1 MKGYKDNE
9 PSISLEKV
17 VFPYEITVSVMEVK
31 NNILVMGLGGGGV
44 LRMNLE
50 HPEEIQ
56 DLEMPYKYVEVVI
69 ERIFLS
75 PNGKHLIV
83 GIESDEY
90 IYFEGESIQGKVL
103 TQFKGLGIRC
113 IAWNNE
119 GKDYFRKGIL
129 LGSYNGNIYEANIQI
144 LNKQNKYVRCV
155 YQGEDNSE
163 VIGLYMEELTEDS
176 EYYYI
181 VVVTERKIEYFMGK
195 KGKNGSNDIT
205 VTQDIF
211 SSNVKGSQVFETK
224 NSQYSISPILFDE
237 YSNNMSDRYI
247 GWISESNLFYGSL
260 KMFDIGVS
268 EKFNFTL
275 THLLMDTVKK
285 DLNLPFFF
293 CFTHYHIILV
303 KQSEIY
309 LLSRLNHQIVFSEK
323 IPLALGEKILGLVT
337 DTYKSSYWV
346 YSKDSVYEI
355 VVSNE
360 DCNIWDLFLKN
371 NDYIK
376 ALKYAKKNSHYD
388 IIYRKYGM
396 DLIKQDKA
404 RDAAKILAKTTFPIE
419 EIALKFISMK
429 DYDSLRIYLLEKLSM
444 MKKGAIIQKT
454 ILSTW
459 LLFLY
464 ITKMNTL
471 EDIQRQKIF
480 LNLPDT
486 TQTEN
491 KEIQN
496 EFREFINKY
505 KNDLNREASYY
516 LINSHGRQNEL
527 LMYAES
533 INDYSY
539 ILKYWI
545 RNQNYDSAL
554 DILNKQ
560 DSPELIYKYASVLIL
575 QRPKATVDIWML
587 HSDIDPLKLIPA
599 IIDYNQQYKP
609 LIEHNQTIRYLFFVI
624 DQTSITDSIIH
635 NTLLS
640 LLASSENEDEAT
652 LLQYLEW
659 QKSKH
664 YYTQDFALRTCIQY
678 KRILSSV
685 YLYFEMNFFEEA
697 IDLAL
702 EYDNVDLATTMVDKI
717 EDNQILKKKLWI
729 KIAKKVII
737 QSDGDTKRL
746 QFLMKNNRLCIE
758 DLILLYPDS
767 VKIDDFKE
775 DICSVLKDYS
785 SNIDFLLKK
794 MEELTQ
800 SADNI
805 RNSIQDHNNWFVILN
820 TEEECNICR
829 NMLLNEQFYVFPCQ
843 HCFHKDCLFSKVSED
858 TTSWQ
863 YRRIQDLQSSI
874 SKLKNDTSEKQIQQS
889 KKLAKELDDIISSEC
904 ILCGNTMIRSID
916 KSFIDNN
923 TEMSFWNI

>member
-1 MKGYKDNE
+1 MDHRD
-9 PSISLEKV
+9 PSPTFSLEKV
-17 VFPYEITVSVMEVK
+17 VFPYDLTVSVMEVK
-31 NNILVMGLGGGGV
+31 HNILVMGLCGGRL
-44 LRMNLE
+44 LRMDLE

-56 DLEMPYKYVEVVI
+56 DLEMPHKYVDVVI
-69 ERIFLS
+69 ERLFLS

-83 GIESDEY
+83 GIRGDEY
-90 IYFEGESIQGKVL
+90 IYFHGDSTRGKLL
-103 TQFKGLGIRC
+103 TQLKGLGIKC
-113 IAWNNE
+113 IAWNSQATDTST
-119 GKDYFRKGIL
+119 KDIL
-129 LGSYNGNIYEANIQI
+129 LGSYNGNVYETNIQV
-144 LNKQNKYVRCV
+144 LNKQNKYVKSV
-155 YQGEDNSE
+155 YQVSE
-163 VIGLYMEELTEDS
+163 KSEIIGLHMDESSNNVDYH
-176 EYYYI
+176 YI
-181 VVVTERKIEYFMGK
+181 VVITDRKIEYFMGK
-195 KGKNGSNDIT
+195 KGKNISGDT
-205 VTQDIF
+205 PVTLDIF
-211 SSNVKGSQVFETK
+211 LSNVKGSQVFETK
-224 NSQYSISPILFDE
+224 NSQYSISPILFHE
-237 YSNNMSDRYI
+237 YCNNMSDRYI
-247 GWISESNLFYGSL
+247 GWISECNLFYGSL
-260 KMFDIGVS
+260 KMFDINVS
-268 EKFNFTL
+268 EKFSFTL
-275 THLLMDTVKK
+275 THLLMDTIKK
-285 DLNLPFFF
+285 DFTLPFFF
-293 CFTHYHIILV
+293 CFTHYHIIVV

-360 DCNIWDLFLKN
+360 DCNIWNLFLKN

-376 ALKYAKKNSHYD
+376 ALKFAKKNSHYD

-396 DLIKQDKA
+396 DLIKQNKVH
-404 RDAAKILAKTTFPIE
+404 DAAKILAKTTFPIE

-429 DYDSLRIYLLEKLSM
+429 DYDALRIYLLEKLSM

-464 ITKMNTL
+464 ITKMNLL
-471 EDIQRQKIF
+471 EDIQRQKNF
-480 LNLPDT
+480 FNLPDT

-496 EFREFINKY
+496 EFREFIDKY
-505 KNDLNREASYY
+505 KYDLNREASYY

-527 LMYAES
+527 LTYAES
-533 INDYSY
+533 INDYAY

-554 DILNKQ
+554 DVLNKQ
-560 DSPELIYKYASVLIL
+560 DSPELIYKYASILIL

-664 YYTQDFALRTCIQY
+664 YYSQDFALRTCIQY

-702 EYDNVDLATTMVDKI
+702 EYDNIDLATTLADKI
-717 EDNQILKKKLWI
+717 EDNHILKKKLWI

-737 QSDGDTKRL
+737 QYDGDAKRL
-746 QFLMKNNRLCIE
+746 QFLMKNNRLSIE
-758 DLILLYPDS
+758 DLIPLYPDS
-767 VKIDDFKE
+767 IKIDDFKE

-805 RNSIQDHNNWFVILN
+805 RNSIEDHNNWFVILN
-820 TEEECNICR
+820 AEEECNICR

-843 HCFHKDCLFSKVSED
+843 HCFHKDCLFLKVSED

-863 YRRIQDLQSSI
+863 YRRIQDLQSLI
-874 SKLKNDTSEKQIQQS
+874 SKFKNDISGKQVQQC
-889 KKLAKELDDIISSEC
+889 KKLTKELDDIISSEC
-904 ILCGNTMIRSID
+904 ILCGSTMIRSID

-923 TEMSFWNI
+923 METSFWNI